1 MDMKYI
7 HTLELPKILDRLA
20 VYCAFSGGSSLA
32 RALTPTIDLNEATRR
47 QQETSEARKLLSLK
61 ADVSIGGARDVRGY
75 AGDAVIG
82 AVLLPIEILE
92 IKNTLIAGRAL
103 KRALSKLGDQ
113 FPRLAFIARG
123 IDECPGV
130 VEAIGKTID
139 ERGEVMS
146 SASEKLASIR
156 IELKRVHDRLMTKLQ
171 SIITSSQYSPMMQE
185 SLITERDGRYVIP
198 LKAEFKGKLRGVVH
212 DQSSSGA
219 TLFLEPLATVDLNNE
234 WRSLQLQEREEI
246 RRILTELCQLI
257 AEQALG
263 IKHTVEALADLDL
276 AFAKAKYADDLKATE
291 PLLKEIPN
299 PKSQTSNFKLQ
310 TSNLQPH
317 SASLRGQASPISNL
331 QSPLP
336 NPQSAIR
343 NSPRHPGSVIKLR
356 GARHPLLDPATVVP
370 IDFVS
375 DDQTYVVLIT
385 GPNTGGKTVSLKTV
399 GLLALMSQCGL
410 HIPVQSGSEI
420 SIFEGVYADIG
431 DEQSIEQSLSTFSSH
446 ISNIIQILKTAN
458 QKSLVLLDE
467 LGAGTDPTEG
477 SALARAILSFLLD
490 IGATTIG
497 TTHYPELK
505 VYAHTTPGVVNASVE
520 FDLETLAPTYHLT
533 IGLPGRSNAFAIAT
547 RLGLNETIIK
557 DAQNL
562 MPVSDLEA
570 EKLLDE
576 IHRQHDLA
584 HKERA
589 LAEAVRVDAL
599 TLEAGLTRKLD
610 AINDERL
617 KILESARAEAQK
629 EIEEIREEAR
639 ELRRKLQAASL
650 STKAIK
656 EIEISADAITEE
668 IESKSPSTS
677 SLKSVPSI
685 DGKKRPIRLGDLV
698 YLSTLHTEGTVMSLT
713 STEAEV
719 QIGRMRLRA
728 KLDDLQTIEDKKLE
742 VLNPKSQNPNF
753 QLPTSNSHPSP
764 GLEIDI
770 RGQTIEE
777 GLLNLERY
785 LDSAYLAQLPWV
797 RIIHG
802 KGTGKLRQSV
812 RDFLRASD
820 IVTSHENGA
829 ENEGGDGVTVARLA
843 MA

>member
-1 MDMKYI
+1 MDTKYI

-20 VYCAFSGGSSLA
+20 AYCAFSGGSSLA

-47 QQETSEARKLLSLK
+47 QQETSEAQKLLSLK

-113 FPRLAFIARG
+113 FPRLAFIARR

-130 VEAIGKTID
+130 IEAIGKTID

-185 SLITERDGRYVIP
+185 ALITERDGRYVIP
-198 LKAEFKGKLRGVVH
+198 LKAEYKGKLRGVVH

-246 RRILTELCQLI
+246 RRILTELCKLI
-257 AEQALG
+257 ADHAIG

-276 AFAKAKYADDLKATE
+276 AFAKAKYADELHATE

-299 PKSQTSNFKLQ
+299 PKLQ
-310 TSNLQPH
+310 TSNLQ
-317 SASLRGQASPISNL
+317 SPISNL

-410 HIPVQSGSEI
+410 HIPAQSGSEI

-477 SALARAILSFLLD
+477 SALARAILSYLLD
-490 IGATTIG
+490 VGATTVG

-547 RLGLNETIIK
+547 RLGLDETIIK
-557 DAQNL
+557 DAQSL

-589 LAEAVRVDAL
+589 LAEAVRADAL
-599 TLEAGLTRKLD
+599 ALEAGLTRKLD

-617 KILESARAEAQK
+617 KILEAARAEAQK

-639 ELRRKLQAASL
+639 EMRRKLQAASL

-656 EIEISADAITEE
+656 EIEVSAEMLTDE
-668 IESKSPSTS
+668 IESKSPSS
-677 SLKSVPSI
+677 SSVKSVPSV

-698 YLSTLHTEGTVMSLT
+698 YLSTLSTEGTVMSLT

-728 KLDDLQTIEDKKLE
+728 KLDDLQTIEEKKLE
-742 VLNPKSQNPNF
+742 VLSPKIPI
-753 QLPTSNSHPSP
+753 SNLQSPISNTHPSP
-764 GLEIDI
+764 GLEIDL
-770 RGQTIEE
+770 RGQTVEE

-843 MA
+843 IA

>member
-1 MDMKYI
+1 MDTKYI
-7 HTLELPKILDRLA
+7 QTLELPKILDRLA
-20 VYCAFSGGSSLA
+20 AYCAFSGGSSLA
-32 RALTPTIDLNEATRR
+32 RALTPTMDLNDATRR
-47 QQETSEARKLLSLK
+47 QQETTEARKLLSLK
-61 ADVSIGGARDVRGY
+61 ADVSIGGARDVRHY
-75 AGDAVIG
+75 ASDAVIG

-103 KRALSKLGDQ
+103 KRTLSKLGDQ
-113 FPRLAFIARG
+113 FPRLAFIAHG

-130 VEAIGKTID
+130 IESISKTID

-156 IELKRVHDRLMTKLQ
+156 IELKRAHDRLMTKLQ

-185 SLITERDGRYVIP
+185 ALITERDGRYVIP

-246 RRILTELCQLI
+246 RRILTELCKLI

-276 AFAKAKYADDLKATE
+276 AFAKAKYADELKATE

-299 PKSQTSNFKLQ
+299 PKSPIST
-310 TSNLQPH
+310 
-317 SASLRGQASPISNL
+317 LRVQSPIS
-331 QSPLP
+331 
-336 NPQSAIR
+336 R
-343 NSPRHPGSVIKLR
+343 KHPGSVIKLR

-370 IDFVS
+370 IDFLL

-410 HIPVQSGSEI
+410 HIPAQSGSEI

-477 SALARAILSFLLD
+477 SALARALLSYLLD
-490 IGATTIG
+490 IGATTVG

-505 VYAHTTPGVVNASVE
+505 VYAHTTPGVINASVE
-520 FDLETLAPTYHLT
+520 FDLETLAPTYRLT

-547 RLGLNETIIK
+547 RLGLDNSIIH
-557 DAQNL
+557 DAQQL

-599 TLEAGLTRKLD
+599 ALEAQLTRKLEM
-610 AINDERL
+610 IEDERL
-617 KILESARAEAQK
+617 KILESARAEAQREVEGIK
-629 EIEEIREEAR
+629 EEAK
-639 ELRRKLQAASL
+639 ELRRKLQHAAS
-650 STKAIK
+650 SVKAIK
-656 EIEISADAITEE
+656 EVEAAVDGITDE

-677 SLKSVPSI
+677 SFKSVPSI
-685 DGKKRPIRLGDLV
+685 DGKKRPIRLGDQV

-713 STEAEV
+713 SSEAEV
-719 QIGRMRLRA
+719 QIGRMRVRA
-728 KLDDLQTIEDKKLE
+728 KLDDLQTIEEKKLE
-742 VLNPKSQNPNF
+742 VLNPKSQNPNFQHPTSNF

-770 RGQTIEE
+770 RGQTVEE

-802 KGTGKLRQSV
+802 KGTGKLRQAV

-820 IVTSHENGA
+820 IVISHENGA

-843 MA
+843 IT

>member
-1 MDMKYI
+1 MDAKYI
-7 HTLELPKILDRLA
+7 NTLELPKILDRLA
-20 VYCAFSGGSSLA
+20 AYCAFSGGSSLA
-32 RALTPTIDLNEATRR
+32 RALTPTVDLNEAKRR
-47 QQETSEARKLLSLK
+47 QQETSEARKLLSIK
-61 ADVSIGGARDVRGY
+61 ADVSIGGARDVRHY
-75 AGDAVIG
+75 ASDAVIG

-92 IKNTLIAGRAL
+92 IKNTLIAGRTL
-103 KRALSKLGDQ
+103 KRTLSKLGDQ
-113 FPRLAFIARG
+113 FPRLAFIANG
-123 IDECPGV
+123 IDECPGLI
-130 VEAIGKTID
+130 ESISKTID

-185 SLITERDGRYVIP
+185 ALITERDGRYVIP
-198 LKAEFKGKLRGVVH
+198 LKAEYKGKLRGVVH

-219 TLFLEPLATVDLNNE
+219 TLFVEPLATVDLNNE

-246 RRILTELCQLI
+246 RRILTELCKLI

-299 PKSQTSNFKLQ
+299 SKLPTSNFQLQTSNFQ
-310 TSNLQPH
+310 
-317 SASLRGQASPISNL
+317 SPISN
-331 QSPLP
+331 SYK
-336 NPQSAIR
+336 
-343 NSPRHPGSVIKLR
+343 HPGSVIKLR

-410 HIPVQSGSEI
+410 HIPAQSGSEI

-477 SALARAILSFLLD
+477 SALARALLSYLLD
-490 IGATTIG
+490 IGATTVG

-547 RLGLNETIIK
+547 RLGLDETIIK

-599 TLEAGLTRKLD
+599 ALEAELTRKMETID
-610 AINDERL
+610 DERL

-629 EIEEIREEAR
+629 EIEEIRYEAK

-656 EIEISADAITEE
+656 EIEVSAEEISEE

-685 DGKKRPIRLGDLV
+685 DGKKRPIRLGDPV
-698 YLSTLHTEGTVMSLT
+698 YLSTLNTEGTVMSLT

-728 KLDDLQTIEDKKLE
+728 KLDDLQTIEEKKLE
-742 VLNPKSQNPNF
+742 VLKPSAISHQPSA
-753 QLPTSNSHPSP
+753 QSPISNLQSSHPSP
-764 GLEIDI
+764 GLEIDL
-770 RGQTIEE
+770 RGQTVEE

-820 IVTSHENGA
+820 IVISHENGA

-843 MA
+843 IA

>member
-1 MDMKYI
+1 MDTKYL

-20 VYCAFSGGSSLA
+20 AYCAFSGGSSLTH
-32 RALTPTIDLNEATRR
+32 ALAPTSDLKEATRR
-47 QQETSEARKLLSLK
+47 QQETSEARKLLSIK
-61 ADVSIGGARDVRGY
+61 ADVSIGGARDVRHY
-75 AGDAVIG
+75 ASDAVIG

-103 KRALSKLGDQ
+103 KRTLSKLGDQ
-113 FPRLAFIARG
+113 FPRLAFIANG

-130 VEAIGKTID
+130 IELISKTID

-146 SASEKLASIR
+146 SASEKLAAIR

-185 SLITERDGRYVIP
+185 ALITERDGRYVIP
-198 LKAEFKGKLRGVVH
+198 LKAEYKGKLRGVVH

-246 RRILTELCQLI
+246 RRILAEICKLI
-257 AEQALG
+257 AEHALG

-299 PKSQTSNFKLQ
+299 PKSPTPN
-310 TSNLQPH
+310 T
-317 SASLRGQASPISNL
+317 
-331 QSPLP
+331 QS
-336 NPQSAIR
+336 
-343 NSPRHPGSVIKLR
+343 HPGSVIKLR
-356 GARHPLLDPATVVP
+356 GARHPLLDPSTVVP
-370 IDFVS
+370 IDFVT

-410 HIPVQSGSEI
+410 HIPAQSGSEI

-477 SALARAILSFLLD
+477 SALARAILSYLLD
-490 IGATTIG
+490 IGATTVG

-547 RLGLNETIIK
+547 RLGLDQTIIK
-557 DAQNL
+557 DAQSL

-599 TLEAGLTRKLD
+599 ALEAQLTRKMET
-610 AINDERL
+610 IEDERL

-629 EIEEIREEAR
+629 EIEEIKEEAK

-656 EIEISADAITEE
+656 EIEVSAEEISDE
-668 IESKSPSTS
+668 IESKSPSPS

-685 DGKKRPIRLGDLV
+685 DEKKRPIRLGDPV
-698 YLSTLHTEGTVMSLT
+698 YLSTLNTEGTVMSLT

-728 KLDDLQTIEDKKLE
+728 KLDDLQTLEDKKLE
-742 VLNPKSQNPNF
+742 NLNPKSQIPIPNP
-753 QLPTSNSHPSP
+753 QSPISNSHPSP
-764 GLEIDI
+764 GLEIDL
-770 RGQTIEE
+770 RGQTVEE

-820 IVTSHENGA
+820 IVISHENGA

>member
-1 MDMKYI
+1 MDTKYL

-20 VYCAFSGGSSLA
+20 AYCAFSGGSSLTH
-32 RALTPTIDLNEATRR
+32 ALAPTSDLKEATRR
-47 QQETSEARKLLSLK
+47 QQETSEARKLLSIK
-61 ADVSIGGARDVRGY
+61 ADVSIGGARDVRHY
-75 AGDAVIG
+75 ASDAVMG

-103 KRALSKLGDQ
+103 KRTLSKLGDQ
-113 FPRLAFIARG
+113 FPRLAFIANG

-130 VEAIGKTID
+130 IELISKTID

-146 SASEKLASIR
+146 SASEKLAAIR

-185 SLITERDGRYVIP
+185 ALITERDGRYVIP
-198 LKAEFKGKLRGVVH
+198 LKAEYKGKLRGVVH

-246 RRILTELCQLI
+246 RRILAGICKLI
-257 AEQALG
+257 AEHALG

-299 PKSQTSNFKLQ
+299 PKSPTPN
-310 TSNLQPH
+310 T
-317 SASLRGQASPISNL
+317 
-331 QSPLP
+331 QS
-336 NPQSAIR
+336 
-343 NSPRHPGSVIKLR
+343 HPGSVIKLR
-356 GARHPLLDPATVVP
+356 GARHPLLDPSTVVP
-370 IDFVS
+370 IDFVT

-410 HIPVQSGSEI
+410 HIPAQSGSEI

-477 SALARAILSFLLD
+477 SALARAILSYLLD
-490 IGATTIG
+490 IGATTVG

-547 RLGLNETIIK
+547 RLGLDQTIIK
-557 DAQNL
+557 DAQSL

-599 TLEAGLTRKLD
+599 ALEAQLTRKMET
-610 AINDERL
+610 IEDERL

-629 EIEEIREEAR
+629 EIEEIKEEAR
-639 ELRRKLQAASL
+639 EMRRKLQAASL

-656 EIEISADAITEE
+656 EIEVSAEEISDE
-668 IESKSPSTS
+668 IESKSPSPS

-685 DGKKRPIRLGDLV
+685 DEKKRPIRLGDPV
-698 YLSTLHTEGTVMSLT
+698 YLSTLNTEGTVMSLT

-728 KLDDLQTIEDKKLE
+728 KLDDLQTLEDKKLE
-742 VLNPKSQNPNF
+742 NLNPKSQIPIPNP
-753 QLPTSNSHPSP
+753 QSPISNSHPSP
-764 GLEIDI
+764 GLEIDL
-770 RGQTIEE
+770 RGQTVEE

-820 IVTSHENGA
+820 IVISHENGA

>member
-1 MDMKYI
+1 MDTKYI

-20 VYCAFSGGSSLA
+20 GYCAFSGGSSLA
-32 RALTPTIDLNEATRR
+32 HALTPTTDLKEATRR
-47 QQETSEARKLLSLK
+47 QQETSEARKLLSIK
-61 ADVSIGGARDVRGY
+61 ADVSIGGARDVRHY
-75 AGDAVIG
+75 ASDAVIG

-92 IKNTLIAGRAL
+92 IKNTLIAGRTL
-103 KRALSKLGDQ
+103 KRTLSKLGDQ
-113 FPRLAFIARG
+113 FPRLAFIANG

-130 VEAIGKTID
+130 IEAIGKTID

-146 SASEKLASIR
+146 SASEKLAAIR

-185 SLITERDGRYVIP
+185 ALITERDGRYVIP

-246 RRILTELCQLI
+246 RRILTELCKLI
-257 AEQALG
+257 AEKALG

-276 AFAKAKYADDLKATE
+276 AFAKAKYADDLHATE

-299 PKSQTSNFKLQ
+299 PKS
-310 TSNLQPH
+310 
-317 SASLRGQASPISNL
+317 PISNL
-331 QSPLP
+331 QSPISR
-336 NPQSAIR
+336 Q
-343 NSPRHPGSVIKLR
+343 HPGSVIKLR
-356 GARHPLLDPATVVP
+356 GARHPLLDPAIVVP
-370 IDFVS
+370 IDFLL

-410 HIPVQSGSEI
+410 HIPAQSGSET

-477 SALARAILSFLLD
+477 SALARAILSYLLD
-490 IGATTIG
+490 VGATTLG

-547 RLGLNETIIK
+547 RLGLDNSIIH
-557 DAQNL
+557 DAQQL

-599 TLEAGLTRKLD
+599 ALEAQLTRKMETIED
-610 AINDERL
+610 DRL
-617 KILESARAEAQK
+617 KILEAARAEAQK
-629 EIEEIREEAR
+629 EIEEIKEEAK
-639 ELRRKLQAASL
+639 EMRRKLQAASL

-656 EIEISADAITEE
+656 EIEVSAEEITEE
-668 IESKSPSTS
+668 IESKSPSPS
-677 SLKSVPSI
+677 SLKSVPSM
-685 DGKKRPIRLGDLV
+685 DGKKRPIRLGDQV
-698 YLSTLHTEGTVMSLT
+698 YLSTLNTEGTVMSLT

-728 KLDDLQTIEDKKLE
+728 KLDDLQTIEEEKME
-742 VLNPKSQNPNF
+742 VLNPKSQNPKIPIPTSNF
-753 QLPTSNSHPSP
+753 QHPPSNSHPSP
-764 GLEIDI
+764 GLEIDL
-770 RGQTIEE
+770 RGQTVEE

-820 IVTSHENGA
+820 IVISHENGA

-843 MA
+843 IG

>member
-1 MDMKYI
+1 MDAKYI
-7 HTLELPKILDRLA
+7 NTLELPKILDRLA
-20 VYCAFSGGSSLA
+20 AYCAFSGGSSLA

-47 QQETSEARKLLSLK
+47 QQETSEARKLLSIK
-61 ADVSIGGARDVRGY
+61 ADVSIGGARDVRHY
-75 AGDAVIG
+75 ASDAVIG

-103 KRALSKLGDQ
+103 KRTLSKLGDQ
-113 FPRLAFIARG
+113 FPRLAFIANG

-130 VEAIGKTID
+130 IESISKTID

-185 SLITERDGRYVIP
+185 ALITERDGRYVIP
-198 LKAEFKGKLRGVVH
+198 LKAEYKGKLRGVVH

-219 TLFLEPLATVDLNNE
+219 TLFVEPLATVDLNNE

-246 RRILTELCQLI
+246 RRILTELCKLI

-299 PKSQTSNFKLQ
+299 SKLQ
-310 TSNLQPH
+310 TSNFQLQT
-317 SASLRGQASPISNL
+317 SNFQSPISN
-331 QSPLP
+331 SYK
-336 NPQSAIR
+336 
-343 NSPRHPGSVIKLR
+343 HPGSVIKLR
-356 GARHPLLDPATVVP
+356 GARHPLLDPSTVVP

-375 DDQTYVVLIT
+375 DDQIYVVLIT

-477 SALARAILSFLLD
+477 SALARAILSYLLD
-490 IGATTIG
+490 VGATTIG

-547 RLGLNETIIK
+547 RLGLDETIIK

-599 TLEAGLTRKLD
+599 ALEAQLTRKLEM
-610 AINDERL
+610 IEDERL

-629 EIEEIREEAR
+629 EIEEIREEAK

-656 EIEISADAITEE
+656 EIEVSAEEITEE

-677 SLKSVPSI
+677 SLKSVPSF
-685 DGKKRPIRLGDLV
+685 DGKKRPIRLGDPV
-698 YLSTLHTEGTVMSLT
+698 YLSTLNTEGTVMSLT

-728 KLDDLQTIEDKKLE
+728 KLDDLQTIEEKKLE
-742 VLNPKSQNPNF
+742 ILNPKSQNPKS
-753 QLPTSNSHPSP
+753 QLPTSNLQSPTSNSHPSP
-764 GLEIDI
+764 GLEIDL
-770 RGQTIEE
+770 RGQTVEE

-785 LDSAYLAQLPWV
+785 LDSAYLSQLPWV

-820 IVTSHENGA
+820 IVISHENGA

-843 MA
+843 ITD

>member
-1 MDMKYI
+1 
-7 HTLELPKILDRLA
+7 
-20 VYCAFSGGSSLA
+20 
-32 RALTPTIDLNEATRR
+32 
-47 QQETSEARKLLSLK
+47 
-61 ADVSIGGARDVRGY
+61 
-75 AGDAVIG
+75 
-82 AVLLPIEILE
+82 
-92 IKNTLIAGRAL
+92 
-103 KRALSKLGDQ
+103 
-113 FPRLAFIARG
+113 
-123 IDECPGV
+123 
-130 VEAIGKTID
+130 
-139 ERGEVMS
+139 
-146 SASEKLASIR
+146 
-156 IELKRVHDRLMTKLQ
+156 
-171 SIITSSQYSPMMQE
+171 MMQE
-185 SLITERDGRYVIP
+185 ALITERDGRYVIP
-198 LKAEFKGKLRGVVH
+198 LKAEYKGKLRGVVH

-219 TLFLEPLATVDLNNE
+219 TLFVEPLATVDLNNE

-246 RRILTELCQLI
+246 RRILTELCKLI

-299 PKSQTSNFKLQ
+299 SKLQ
-310 TSNLQPH
+310 TSNFQLQT
-317 SASLRGQASPISNL
+317 SNFQSPISN
-331 QSPLP
+331 SYK
-336 NPQSAIR
+336 
-343 NSPRHPGSVIKLR
+343 HPGSVIKLR
-356 GARHPLLDPATVVP
+356 GARHPLLDPSTVVP

-375 DDQTYVVLIT
+375 DDQIYVVLIT

-477 SALARAILSFLLD
+477 SALARAILSYLLD
-490 IGATTIG
+490 VGATTIG

-547 RLGLNETIIK
+547 RLGLDETIIK

-599 TLEAGLTRKLD
+599 ALEAQLTRKLEM
-610 AINDERL
+610 IEDERL

-629 EIEEIREEAR
+629 EIEEIREEAK

-656 EIEISADAITEE
+656 EIEVSAEEITEE

-677 SLKSVPSI
+677 SLKSVPSF
-685 DGKKRPIRLGDLV
+685 DGKKRPIRLGDPV
-698 YLSTLHTEGTVMSLT
+698 YLSTLNTEGTVMSLT

-728 KLDDLQTIEDKKLE
+728 KLDDLQTIEEKKLE
-742 VLNPKSQNPNF
+742 ILNPKSQNPKS
-753 QLPTSNSHPSP
+753 QLPTSNLQSPTSNSHPSP
-764 GLEIDI
+764 GLEIDL
-770 RGQTIEE
+770 RGQTVEE

-785 LDSAYLAQLPWV
+785 LDSAYLSQLPWV

-820 IVTSHENGA
+820 IVISHENGA

-843 MA
+843 ITD

>member
-1 MDMKYI
+1 MDTKYL

-20 VYCAFSGGSSLA
+20 AYCAFSGGSSLA
-32 RALTPTIDLNEATRR
+32 HALAPTSDLKEATRR
-47 QQETSEARKLLSLK
+47 QQETSEARKLLSIK
-61 ADVSIGGARDVRGY
+61 ADVSIGGARDVRHY
-75 AGDAVIG
+75 ASDAVMG

-103 KRALSKLGDQ
+103 KRTLSKLGDQ
-113 FPRLAFIARG
+113 FPRLAFIANG

-130 VEAIGKTID
+130 IELISKTID

-146 SASEKLASIR
+146 SASEKLAAIR

-185 SLITERDGRYVIP
+185 ALITERDGRYVIP
-198 LKAEFKGKLRGVVH
+198 LKAEYKGKLRGVVH

-246 RRILTELCQLI
+246 RRILAGICKLI
-257 AEQALG
+257 AEHALG

-299 PKSQTSNFKLQ
+299 PKSPTPN
-310 TSNLQPH
+310 T
-317 SASLRGQASPISNL
+317 
-331 QSPLP
+331 QS
-336 NPQSAIR
+336 
-343 NSPRHPGSVIKLR
+343 HPGSVIKLR
-356 GARHPLLDPATVVP
+356 GARHPLLDPSTVVP
-370 IDFVS
+370 IDFVT

-410 HIPVQSGSEI
+410 HIPAQSGSEI

-477 SALARAILSFLLD
+477 SALARAILSYLLD
-490 IGATTIG
+490 IGATTVG

-547 RLGLNETIIK
+547 RLGLDQTIIK
-557 DAQNL
+557 DAQSL

-599 TLEAGLTRKLD
+599 ALEAQLTRKMET
-610 AINDERL
+610 IEDERL

-629 EIEEIREEAR
+629 EIEEIKEEAR
-639 ELRRKLQAASL
+639 EMRRKLQAASL

-656 EIEISADAITEE
+656 EIEVSAEEISDE
-668 IESKSPSTS
+668 IESKSPSPS

-685 DGKKRPIRLGDLV
+685 DEKKRPIRLGDPV
-698 YLSTLHTEGTVMSLT
+698 YLSTLNTEGTVMSLT

-728 KLDDLQTIEDKKLE
+728 KLDDLQTLEDKKLE
-742 VLNPKSQNPNF
+742 NLNPKSQIPIPNP
-753 QLPTSNSHPSP
+753 QSPISNSHPSP
-764 GLEIDI
+764 GLEIDL
-770 RGQTIEE
+770 RGQTVEE

-820 IVTSHENGA
+820 IVISHENGA

>member
-1 MDMKYI
+1 MDAKYI
-7 HTLELPKILDRLA
+7 NTLELPKILDRLA
-20 VYCAFSGGSSLA
+20 AYCAFSGGSSLA

-47 QQETSEARKLLSLK
+47 QQETSEARKLLSIK
-61 ADVSIGGARDVRGY
+61 ADVSIGGARDVRHY
-75 AGDAVIG
+75 ASDAVIG

-92 IKNTLIAGRAL
+92 IKNTLIAGRTL
-103 KRALSKLGDQ
+103 KRTLSKLGDQ
-113 FPRLAFIARG
+113 FPRLAFIANG
-123 IDECPGV
+123 IDECPGLI
-130 VEAIGKTID
+130 ESISKTID

-185 SLITERDGRYVIP
+185 ALITERDGRYVIP
-198 LKAEFKGKLRGVVH
+198 LKAEYKGKLRGVVH

-219 TLFLEPLATVDLNNE
+219 TLFVEPLATVDLNNE

-246 RRILTELCQLI
+246 RRILTELCKLI

-299 PKSQTSNFKLQ
+299 SKLPTSNFQLQTSNFQ
-310 TSNLQPH
+310 
-317 SASLRGQASPISNL
+317 SPISN
-331 QSPLP
+331 SYK
-336 NPQSAIR
+336 
-343 NSPRHPGSVIKLR
+343 HPGSVIKLR

-410 HIPVQSGSEI
+410 HIPAQSGSEI

-477 SALARAILSFLLD
+477 SALARALLSYLLD
-490 IGATTIG
+490 IGATTVG

-547 RLGLNETIIK
+547 RLGLDETIIK

-599 TLEAGLTRKLD
+599 ALEAELTRKMETID
-610 AINDERL
+610 DERL

-629 EIEEIREEAR
+629 EIEEIRYEAK

-656 EIEISADAITEE
+656 EIEVSAEEISEE

-685 DGKKRPIRLGDLV
+685 DGKKRPIRLGDPV
-698 YLSTLHTEGTVMSLT
+698 YLSTLNTEGTVMSLT

-728 KLDDLQTIEDKKLE
+728 KLDDLQTIEEKKLE
-742 VLNPKSQNPNF
+742 VLKPSAISHQPSA
-753 QLPTSNSHPSP
+753 QSPISNLQSSHPSP
-764 GLEIDI
+764 GLEIDL
-770 RGQTIEE
+770 RGQTVEE

-820 IVTSHENGA
+820 IVISHENGA

-843 MA
+843 IA

>member
-1 MDMKYI
+1 MDTKYI

-20 VYCAFSGGSSLA
+20 AYCAFSGGSSLA

-47 QQETSEARKLLSLK
+47 QQETSEAQKLLSLK

-113 FPRLAFIARG
+113 FPRLAFIARR

-130 VEAIGKTID
+130 IEAIGKTID

-185 SLITERDGRYVIP
+185 ALITERDGRYVIP
-198 LKAEFKGKLRGVVH
+198 LKAEYKGKLRGVVH

-246 RRILTELCQLI
+246 RRILTELCKLI
-257 AEQALG
+257 ADHAIG

-276 AFAKAKYADDLKATE
+276 AFAKAKYADDLHATE

-299 PKSQTSNFKLQ
+299 LKLQ
-310 TSNLQPH
+310 TLNLQ
-317 SASLRGQASPISNL
+317 SPISNL

-410 HIPVQSGSEI
+410 HIPAQSGSEI

-477 SALARAILSFLLD
+477 SALARAILSYLLD
-490 IGATTIG
+490 VGATTVG

-533 IGLPGRSNAFAIAT
+533 IGLPGRSNAFAIA
-547 RLGLNETIIK
+547 RRSG
-557 DAQNL
+557 
-562 MPVSDLEA
+562 
-570 EKLLDE
+570 
-576 IHRQHDLA
+576 
-584 HKERA
+584 
-589 LAEAVRVDAL
+589 
-599 TLEAGLTRKLD
+599 
-610 AINDERL
+610 
-617 KILESARAEAQK
+617 AR
-629 EIEEIREEAR
+629 RCVGAR
-639 ELRRKLQAASL
+639 SRTDPKARR
-650 STKAIK
+650 
-656 EIEISADAITEE
+656 D
-668 IESKSPSTS
+668 
-677 SLKSVPSI
+677 
-685 DGKKRPIRLGDLV
+685 
-698 YLSTLHTEGTVMSLT
+698 
-713 STEAEV
+713 
-719 QIGRMRLRA
+719 
-728 KLDDLQTIEDKKLE
+728 
-742 VLNPKSQNPNF
+742 
-753 QLPTSNSHPSP
+753 
-764 GLEIDI
+764 
-770 RGQTIEE
+770 
-777 GLLNLERY
+777 
-785 LDSAYLAQLPWV
+785 
-797 RIIHG
+797 
-802 KGTGKLRQSV
+802 
-812 RDFLRASD
+812 
-820 IVTSHENGA
+820 
-829 ENEGGDGVTVARLA
+829 
-843 MA
+843 